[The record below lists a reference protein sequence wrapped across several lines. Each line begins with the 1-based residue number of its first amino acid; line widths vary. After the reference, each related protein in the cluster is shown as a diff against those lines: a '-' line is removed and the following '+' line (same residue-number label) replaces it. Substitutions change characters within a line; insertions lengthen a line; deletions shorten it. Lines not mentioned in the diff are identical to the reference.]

1 MKHTRFK
8 DCLHYLLGYLGIHTE
23 YSDRIETETR
33 LRLLLTNQSPYKIES
48 YKGQVKII
56 KVADWAE
63 VYVLFCSLVGHG
75 KIETNTKE
83 RGCLFTA
90 NGLSLEC
97 FCSNRRNKYWLCWDE
112 GFRIKDSSLRLE
124 IITLEQSRFIRS

>member
-1 MKHTRFK
+1 MMKHTRFK

-33 LRLLLTNQSPYKIES
+33 LRLLLTNQSPYKIGP
-48 YKGQVKII
+48 YKGQVKTT

-63 VYVLFCSLVGHG
+63 VYVLFCSLVGLG
-75 KIETNTKE
+75 KIETITKE

-97 FCSNRRNKYWLCWDE
+97 SRVNSKNKYFLNWE
-112 GFRIKDSSLRLE
+112 ESFRINEPTQRLE
-124 IITLEQSRFIRS
+124 IMTSK

>member
-63 VYVLFCSLVGHG
+63 VYVFSAHWLVMG
-75 KIETNTKE
+75 K
-83 RGCLFTA
+83 
-90 NGLSLEC
+90 
-97 FCSNRRNKYWLCWDE
+97 
-112 GFRIKDSSLRLE
+112 
-124 IITLEQSRFIRS
+124 

>member
-1 MKHTRFK
+1 MRI
-8 DCLHYLLGYLGIHTE
+8 LG
-23 YSDRIETETR
+23 RIETETR

-63 VYVLFCSLVGHG
+63 VYVLFCSLVGYG
-75 KIETNTKE
+75 KIETTTKE

-97 FCSNRRNKYWLCWDE
+97 FCSNRKTSIGYV
-112 GFRIKDSSLRLE
+112 GMKVLE
-124 IITLEQSRFIRS
+124 LKIHL